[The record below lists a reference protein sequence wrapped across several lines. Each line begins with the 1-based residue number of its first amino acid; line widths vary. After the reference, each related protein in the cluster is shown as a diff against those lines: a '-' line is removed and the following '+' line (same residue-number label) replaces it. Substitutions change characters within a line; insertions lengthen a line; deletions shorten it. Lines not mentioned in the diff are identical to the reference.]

1 MIVRWIFFLLCVNTL
16 YAQVKIFAPQSVVQD
31 EAVVFELQASGEEIT
46 FPEISSIEGFPVQK
60 AGTSNQI
67 TIVNGQKSKIV
78 NKKFLFYPNR
88 SVQIPSFE
96 VIVDGKTYTTSVK
109 EIELQKAQKTQNSQF
124 DFKIVSDK
132 TNVYLNEP
140 IVVDYLFTYKKDDKI
155 MELALGNM
163 DFEHF
168 WAKKIGDATTKEE
181 GEHITQRLRYVLFA
195 QQSGKLELKPARVI
209 ARLMDVGR
217 SYSFFQRPSKQ
228 MSIYSNALQFE
239 VEPLPKGVSIVGD
252 FTIESNIDKAHIQ
265 ASQAVTYTLH
275 IKGEGNLEDLN
286 DITLDIPNATV
297 YSNDA
302 KTTSSFENGKFLSTY
317 TKNFSI
323 VANESFTI
331 PAVKIPY
338 FLVNKKKVQYLTVQT
353 YDITVDAPQGIQKT
367 VTLEKKEKPV
377 RELTKEISDYNGWVY
392 FSFGVLSTVVVLF
405 IGLFVRKKSNEKRV
419 ETPLI
424 KSVKKAK
431 SNSELIKILV
441 PYVNKNTALD
451 TLIFE
456 LEKNNNLDIKF
467 KKKEIIKILKSDF

>member
-1 MIVRWIFFLLCVNTL
+1 MILRWIVFLLCVTTL
-16 YAQVKIFAPQSVVQD
+16 YAEVKIFAPQSVVQN

-46 FPEISSIEGFPVQK
+46 FPEISEIEGFPVQK

-67 TIVNGQKSKIV
+67 TIVNGQKSKTV

-96 VIVDGKTYTTSVK
+96 VIVDGKTYTTAVK
-109 EIELQKAQKTQNSQF
+109 EVELQKAQKSQNAQF
-124 DFKIVSDK
+124 DFKIISDK
-132 TNVYLNEP
+132 TKVYLNEP

-163 DFEHF
+163 NFEHF

-181 GEHITQRLRYVLFA
+181 GEKVTQRLRYVLFP
-195 QQSGKLELKPARVI
+195 QKSGHLELKPARVI
-209 ARLMDVGR
+209 ATLMDVGR

-228 MSIYSNALQFE
+228 VSIYSNGIEFE
-239 VEPLPKGVSIVGD
+239 VAPLPAGVNLVGD
-252 FTIESNIDKAHIQ
+252 FNIKANVDTTHIK
-265 ASQAVTYTLH
+265 ASQAVTYTVQ

-302 KTTSSFENGKFLSTY
+302 QTTSEFENGTFISTY
-317 TKNFSI
+317 KKSFSI

-338 FLVNKKKVQYLTVQT
+338 FLVNKKKIQYLTT
-353 YDITVDAPQGIQKT
+353 KSYDIEVDTAK
-367 VTLEKKEKPV
+367 VTQTPTKLEKKEQLKS
-377 RELTKEISDYNGWVY
+377 ETKKETAAFSGWLY
-392 FSFGVLSTVVVLF
+392 FVCGVLSTVVAIF
-405 IGLFVRKKSNEKRV
+405 IWMFLARKSKEKTQ

-424 KSVKKAK
+424 KRVKKAK
-431 SNSELIKILV
+431 TNSEIIKVLV
-441 PYVNKNTALD
+441 PYVNKNEALD
-451 TLIFE
+451 ALIFE
-456 LEKNNNLDIKF
+456 LEKNNALDIKF
-467 KKKEIIKILKSDF
+467 KKKEIIKILKSNF